1 MSFSPESATLADT
14 GIRLVLADGMEI
26 PVDGGSGTAGGTFME
41 GTTYFDAPVP
51 LERVDH
57 VLFGD
62 IRVELE

>member
-1 MSFSPESATLADT
+1 MYDRKKSDMGS
-14 GIRLVLADGMEI
+14 DGRA
-26 PVDGGSGTAGGTFME
+26 VDGGSGTAGGTFME

>member
-1 MSFSPESATLADT
+1 M
-14 GIRLVLADGMEI
+14 LADGMEI